1 MRFIRSSHSRTTL
14 RPGRK
19 DSPARTAGCVRSQE
33 RERERERER
42 ESFLARLAFLNV
54 FSFPD
59 SSPVRS
65 LTAALPLAAF
75 FHSSTQ
81 IPAPLCRRHH
91 TVPPVTAFCRP

>member
-1 MRFIRSSHSRTTL
+1 MRFIRTSHNRTT
-14 RPGRK
+14 RPGC
-19 DSPARTAGCVRSQE
+19 RTIPSLRGRVLLQ
-33 RERERERER
+33 ERER

-59 SSPVRS
+59 SPPVRS
-65 LTAALPLAAF
+65 LTAAPPLAAF

>member
-1 MRFIRSSHSRTTL
+1 MRFIRPSHNRTT
-14 RPGRK
+14 RPGC
-19 DSPARTAGCVRSQE
+19 RTIPSLRGRVLSQE
-33 RERERERER
+33 RERERE
-42 ESFLARLAFLNV
+42 SFPARLAFLNV

-59 SSPVRS
+59 SPPVRS

-75 FHSSTQ
+75 FLSNTQ

>member
-1 MRFIRSSHSRTTL
+1 MRFIRSSHSRTNL

-19 DSPARTAGCVRSQE
+19 VSPARTAG
-33 RERERERER
+33 RERER
-42 ESFLARLAFLNV
+42 ESFPARLAFLNV

-59 SSPVRS
+59 SPPVRS

-75 FHSSTQ
+75 FLSNTQ

>member
-1 MRFIRSSHSRTTL
+1 MRFIRSSHSRTNL

-19 DSPARTAGCVRSQE
+19 VSPARTAGCVRSQE
-33 RERERERER
+33 REREREREN
-42 ESFLARLAFLNV
+42 SPARPAFLNV

-59 SSPVRS
+59 SPPVRS
-65 LTAALPLAAF
+65 LTAAPPLAAF
-75 FHSSTQ
+75 FLSNTQ

>member
-1 MRFIRSSHSRTTL
+1 MRFIRTSHNRTT
-14 RPGRK
+14 RPGC
-19 DSPARTAGCVRSQE
+19 RTIPSLRGRVLLQE

-59 SSPVRS
+59 SPPVRS
-65 LTAALPLAAF
+65 LTAAPPLAAF